1 MCLSTVIDQD
11 KKTLCENVMLMN
23 QRENGELV
31 FTNILGISTTVFGSI
46 EKINLMDNYIYVRR
60 IPEAAAK

>member
-46 EKINLMDNYIYVRR
+46 EKINLMDNFIYVRR